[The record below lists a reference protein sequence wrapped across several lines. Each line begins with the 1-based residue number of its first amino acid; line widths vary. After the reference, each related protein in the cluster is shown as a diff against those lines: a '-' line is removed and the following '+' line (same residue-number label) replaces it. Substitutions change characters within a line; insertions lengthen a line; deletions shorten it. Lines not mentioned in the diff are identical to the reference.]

1 MAGDA
6 VERFRAQVEHLD
18 IEPQVQRFPEGTRTA
33 ADAAAAIGCE
43 VAAIVKSL
51 VFVAVS
57 DGDADEPVLVLT
69 SGANR
74 VDVVLAAHAL
84 GVDRLRRAD
93 ADTVR
98 AATGFAIG
106 GTPPFGH
113 AGPLRTVVDEDL
125 LVHEVVWA
133 AAGAPDAVFP
143 VEPQHLLVLSGA
155 PAARVA
161 ET

>member
-6 VERFRAQVEHLD
+6 VERFRAQVAHLD
-18 IEPQVQRFPEGTRTA
+18 VEPAVQRFPQGTRTA
-33 ADAAAAIGCE
+33 AD
-43 VAAIVKSL
+43 
-51 VFVAVS
+51 
-57 DGDADEPVLVLT
+57 
-69 SGANR
+69 
-74 VDVVLAAHAL
+74 AL

-113 AGPLRTVVDEDL
+113 PGPLRVVVDEDL
-125 LVHEVVWA
+125 LAHDVVWA

-143 VEPQHLLVLSGA
+143 IEPERLLALTGA
-155 PAARVA
+155 PTARVA
-161 ET
+161 ED

>member
-6 VERFRAQVEHLD
+6 VERFRAQAAHLD
-18 IEPQVQRFPEGTRTA
+18 VEPQVQRFPEGTRTA
-33 ADAAAAIGCE
+33 ADAAAAIGCD

-51 VFVAVS
+51 VFVAVF

-74 VDVVLAAHAL
+74 VDPALAADAL

-113 AGPLRTVVDEDL
+113 PGPLRTVVDEDL
-125 LVHEVVWA
+125 LDHDVVWA

-143 VEPQHLLVLSGA
+143 IAPARLLALTGA
-155 PAARVA
+155 PAVRVA
-161 ET
+161 EG